1 MLKYTVKRLAQSLVT
16 ILLIATI
23 VFLLMRCLPTDY
35 YFTEEQ
41 LMKFTE
47 EQKYA
52 ALEAAGLT
60 DPIGTQLLHF
70 YNDLL
75 HLDFGTSRRIQNGA
89 SVVKVIGKKFG
100 VSMRLGLISAGISLL
115 VGIMLGILQTAFKD
129 KVFDWIGTAYT
140 VFVNAVPSLVSY
152 SLVLVFGSK
161 YLGFPTL
168 YSTRNVGPSSVLPIV
183 CLSLASIAGYA
194 LWTRRYMVDEL
205 TRDYIKLARV
215 KGLSSSEIMF
225 KHVLRNAMVPMVQ
238 YIPQSILLTVGGS
251 LLMERFF
258 SVPGMGPLLTDAIQR
273 YDLNV
278 VQTLVIL
285 YAVLGIVGVFMGDV
299 LILQLQLLGFCHPE
313 LPQAQGR
320 CRLPDPVP
328 VPRHLLLHRTGH
340 RQVRLSD
347 AGDGFL
353 SGLPEA
359 QQRILVR
366 HRQPR
371 PRLLVSGVVRH
382 SGVHPSGPPRCRG
395 REHPRRHHRP
405 DLGLCP

>member
-1 MLKYTVKRLAQSLVT
+1 MLKYTVKRLLQSLVT
-16 ILLIATI
+16 IFLIATA
-23 VFLLMRCLPTDY
+23 VFLMMRCLPTDY

-41 LMKFTE
+41 LMKFTDQ
-47 EQKYA
+47 QKTA

-60 DPIGTQLLHF
+60 DPIPTQLVKF
-70 YNDLL
+70 YNNLL

-89 SVVKVIGKKFG
+89 TVG
-100 VSMRLGLISAGISLL
+100 VLM
-115 VGIMLGILQTAFKD
+115 GILQAAFKD

-168 YSTRNVGPSSVLPIV
+168 YSTRNVSASSVLPIT

-215 KGLSSSEIMF
+215 KGLSSREIMF

-285 YAVLGIVGVFMGDV
+285 YAVLGIVGVFLGDV
-299 LILQLQLLGFCHPE
+299 LMMVV
-313 LPQAQGR
+313 
-320 CRLPDPVP
+320 DP
-328 VPRHLLLHRTGH
+328 RITLTGKE
-340 RQVRLSD
+340 
-347 AGDGFL
+347 
-353 SGLPEA
+353 EA
-359 QQRILVR
+359 R
-366 HRQPR
+366 
-371 PRLLVSGVVRH
+371 
-382 SGVHPSGPPRCRG
+382 
-395 REHPRRHHRP
+395 
-405 DLGLCP
+405 

>member
-129 KVFDWIGTAYT
+129 KVRDLIDGVYSDKAGQEALRLEQAMASVIST
-140 VFVNAVPSLVSY
+140 VLSRLNATVS
-152 SLVLVFGSK
+152 
-161 YLGFPTL
+161 P
-168 YSTRNVGPSSVLPIV
+168 
-183 CLSLASIAGYA
+183 
-194 LWTRRYMVDEL
+194 
-205 TRDYIKLARV
+205 KL
-215 KGLSSSEIMF
+215 
-225 KHVLRNAMVPMVQ
+225 
-238 YIPQSILLTVGGS
+238 
-251 LLMERFF
+251 
-258 SVPGMGPLLTDAIQR
+258 SVPR
-273 YDLNV
+273 
-278 VQTLVIL
+278 
-285 YAVLGIVGVFMGDV
+285 
-299 LILQLQLLGFCHPE
+299 
-313 LPQAQGR
+313 
-320 CRLPDPVP
+320 
-328 VPRHLLLHRTGH
+328 
-340 RQVRLSD
+340 
-347 AGDGFL
+347 
-353 SGLPEA
+353 
-359 QQRILVR
+359 
-366 HRQPR
+366 
-371 PRLLVSGVVRH
+371 
-382 SGVHPSGPPRCRG
+382 
-395 REHPRRHHRP
+395 
-405 DLGLCP
+405 

>member
-1 MLKYTVKRLAQSLVT
+1 MLKYTVKRLLQSLVT
-16 ILLIATI
+16 IFLIATA
-23 VFLLMRCLPTDY
+23 VFLMMRCLPTDY

-41 LMKFTE
+41 LMKFTDQ
-47 EQKYA
+47 QKTA

-60 DPIGTQLLHF
+60 DPIPTQLVKF
-70 YNDLL
+70 YNNLL

-89 SVVKVIGKKFG
+89 PVVKVIGKKFG
-100 VSMRLGLISAGISLL
+100 VLM
-115 VGIMLGILQTAFKD
+115 GILQAAFKD

-168 YSTRNVGPSSVLPIV
+168 YSTRNVSASSVLPIT

-215 KGLSSSEIMF
+215 KGLSSREIMF

-285 YAVLGIVGVFMGDV
+285 YAVLGIVGVFLGDV
-299 LILQLQLLGFCHPE
+299 LMMVV
-313 LPQAQGR
+313 
-320 CRLPDPVP
+320 DP
-328 VPRHLLLHRTGH
+328 RITLTGKE
-340 RQVRLSD
+340 
-347 AGDGFL
+347 
-353 SGLPEA
+353 EA
-359 QQRILVR
+359 R
-366 HRQPR
+366 
-371 PRLLVSGVVRH
+371 
-382 SGVHPSGPPRCRG
+382 
-395 REHPRRHHRP
+395 
-405 DLGLCP
+405 